1 MSKKRP
7 GDPAMEVELPITPML
22 DMTFQLLVFFILT
35 FRPQAMEGQMDFNL
49 PASGD
54 YKAKD
59 ASQVDPT
66 KQSDVD
72 VELPSE
78 LTVVVKTVR
87 DGVNDGSISSL
98 VVRSRE
104 GEAAVA
110 NLDSLVKHLE
120 KVRKDLTNQA
130 DIKVEAESKLK
141 YACLIE
147 VMDACM
153 KAGFQ
158 KVGFSP
164 PPDLQPGGA
173 NMPMGQ

>member
-1 MSKKRP
+1 MSKRRA
-7 GDPAMEVELPITPML
+7 GDPVMDVELPITPML

-49 PASGD
+49 PAQGD

-59 ASQVDPT
+59 ISQVDPT
-66 KQSDVD
+66 KSDVD

-110 NLDSLVKHLE
+110 NLEALRKHLE

-147 VMDACM
+147 VMDMCM

-158 KVGFSP
+158 KVGFAP
-164 PPDLQPGGA
+164 PPDLQPGA
-173 NMPMGQ
+173 NMPAGQ